1 MYIGPLLISLPSG
14 NAMLSAAQIAKR
26 CVCVRLSCWE
36 RERVRERTGALS
48 WADKQVVVCCIC
60 VWVCVLVML
69 GYRICMQS
77 TQRDVHCARSC
88 PLSLSESANQLLCAS
103 VRVTATLSSQHS
115 MKRNWLQQQQ
125 QQCLTSLA
133 LLCFRSPPSL
143 RVCVCVWWQ
152 SVSRRQLS
160 EFCCCCVSIEISFDM
175 FGCTRSRRNP
185 S

>member
-48 WADKQVVVCCIC
+48 WADKQVVVCCLC

-88 PLSLSESANQLLCAS
+88 PLLLSESANQLLCAS
-103 VRVTATLSSQHS
+103 VRVTTTLSSQHS
-115 MKRNWLQQQQ
+115 MKRNWLQQKQ

-143 RVCVCVWWQ
+143 RVCVCVCDGSQ
-152 SVSRRQLS
+152 SAGGSCLS
-160 EFCCCCVSIEISFDM
+160 FAAAASV
-175 FGCTRSRRNP
+175 
-185 S
+185 